1 MQCQYCGV
9 ENLENA
15 VFCKKCGRR
24 LDGMAVC
31 PSCKNL
37 TPADGEFCIN
47 CGANRNAPLFP
58 EIERTRGYK
67 PKART
72 VYAYAESG
80 ENIIGS
86 ASSETSCG
94 GRIDCGTGES
104 LSADGTAAKS
114 RIQSI
119 LEWVGEGCA
128 AFAALI
134 GMIFVFLI
142 GYDVTLGQSIAASY
156 KIEPQNIFYFFGG
169 IYKDIS
175 EAFEGGTYNE
185 FMQWSTS
192 IGAAIGTICSAFAII
207 VTSVFF
213 VLTVIRLVRRLMH
226 KTEKS
231 AMFLGCATG
240 VAYVVGAIL
249 FLMCVNTNC
258 IIEGSSGLET
268 SKVVL
273 SGATTAGLTLGLI
286 GIIAAAACSLVVK
299 FMHGNIINTIFKNAA
314 VLVAA
319 VLALIAFAVLAGQPL
334 YVELDRSYFEQS
346 YTSTLTSGLATFF
359 IVFMTYFSGF
369 YRPDDGATPY
379 GDGFVSFFNG
389 QLATNIIVLVLV
401 AAFCV
406 LVVIAVKP
414 LFVNSKTDSGL
425 LSGILVCAAGFCVLA
440 AGIVCIVSNMSV
452 VSWLTETLVA
462 DSLNSY
468 IRYDVSA
475 VTGGAIGAIVLG
487 VLVAVCGVLHIVFGK
502 IIARRNYAQA

>member
-58 EIERTRGYK
+58 EIERTKGYK
-67 PKART
+67 PKA
-72 VYAYAESG
+72 
-80 ENIIGS
+80 
-86 ASSETSCG
+86 SCG

-249 FLMCVNTNC
+249 FLMCVTNC
-258 IIEGSSGLET
+258 TVGGDSGLET
-268 SKVVL
+268 ATVVL

-286 GIIAAAACSLVVK
+286 GIIAAVACSLVVK

-334 YVELDRSYFEQS
+334 SVELDLSYFEQS
-346 YTSTLTSGLATFF
+346 YVLPLTSGLATFF

-406 LVVIAVKP
+406 LVVLAVKP

-440 AGIVCIVSNMSV
+440 AGIMCIVSNMSV